1 MGPGSG
7 PACDLRL
14 NTTLTDEERR
24 RYQDPAVIRRLL
36 ATARTVAIVGM
47 SADPQKASA
56 FVASYLQHEGYRVIP
71 VNPRGGRVLGETI
84 YPDLAS
90 IPVPVDIVDVFRP
103 PAEAPGVRAPGGGHR
118 REGALA
124 PASDREL
131 RGRGAGGGGGARRR
145 DGSLRQDGARPVRRH
160 APLGRDEHRDHQ
172 RAESGDAAAALSGD
186 GRARPRPAAGR
197 EHAPRGPR
205 R

>member
-1 MGPGSG
+1 VGPGSG
-7 PACDLRL
+7 LACDLRL

-36 ATARTVAIVGM
+36 STARTVAIVGM

-90 IPVPVDIVDVFRP
+90 IPAPVDIVDVFRP
-103 PAEAPGVRAPGGGHR
+103 PAEAPEFARQAVAI
-118 REGALA
+118 GAKALWLQLRIVNFEA
-124 PASDREL
+124 AEL
-131 RGRGAGGGGGARRR
+131 
-145 DGSLRQDGARPVRRH
+145 
-160 APLGRDEHRDHQ
+160 
-172 RAESGDAAAALSGD
+172 AAAAGLDVVMDRCVKMEHGRFD
-186 GRARPRPAAGR
+186 GTLHWGGMNTEIISARKAAM
-197 EHAPRGPR
+197 PR
-205 R
+205 RH